1 MERVTY
7 VIFKVFKFI
16 INLMPDKLN
25 YYLAQGLGSI
35 LYYLIKE
42 RRELAINNIK
52 KALAVNESKA
62 QELTK
67 AVFQD
72 VAIKFVNTL
81 KLEQKSLTELEE
93 KITVEGKEYL
103 EEIYQSDKGAVLFT
117 GHFGNWELLGV
128 YLSALGYPLTAIARD
143 YKNDYIYQEVM
154 KIRQSKGAEVYNR
167 SEIKKSLQA
176 LLEQKLL
183 LILGDQ
189 DAHQEGEFMQFFGRP
204 ASTPLGPV
212 KLAQLSNS
220 YLVPIYLVREGIDD
234 YRLLVKEPLAIEKDA
249 EIEKQR
255 EVLQYLTTSLENV
268 IRDYPSQWLWL
279 HRRWKTKLEEA
290 SDD

>member
-7 VIFKVFKFI
+7 VIFKLFKFI
-16 INLMPDKLN
+16 ISIMPDKLS

-35 LYYLIKE
+35 LYYLIKD
-42 RRELAINNIK
+42 RRELAINNIQQS
-52 KALAVNESKA
+52 LAVSESEA

-72 VAIKFVNTL
+72 VATKFVTTL
-81 KLEQKSLTELEE
+81 NLEQKSLTELEE
-93 KITVEGKEYL
+93 NITIEGKEYL
-103 EEIYQSDKGAVLFT
+103 EKIEQSDRGAVLFT

-128 YLSALGYPLTAIARD
+128 YLSAVGYPLTAIARD

-154 KIRQSKGAEVYNR
+154 NIRQSKGAEVYNR
-167 SEIKKSLQA
+167 SQIKKSLQA
-176 LLEQKLL
+176 LLQQKLL

-220 YLVPIYLVREGIDD
+220 YLVPIYLVREGFKD
-234 YRLLVKEPLAIEKDA
+234 YRLLVQEPLEIEKDA
-249 EIEKQR
+249 EIEEQR
-255 EVLQYLTTSLENV
+255 EVLQKLTTSLESV

-290 SDD
+290 SND